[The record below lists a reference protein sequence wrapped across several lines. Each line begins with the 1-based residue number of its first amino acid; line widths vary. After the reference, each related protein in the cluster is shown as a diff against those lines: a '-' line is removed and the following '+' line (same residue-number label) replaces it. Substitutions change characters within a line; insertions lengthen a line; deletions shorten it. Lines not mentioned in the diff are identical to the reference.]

1 MLSNEELNQ
10 ILIREARLDETLL
23 GQDYSAQILPNV
35 IKNFDEI
42 NSILITEDNLIANVW
57 RYRFALQRP
66 VATQLDYWPS
76 VLGNH
81 RELIKFVEAVISNHY
96 NHDSFLI
103 NFSPSLLVT
112 DVQEKTRFIY
122 ASLNYLCLPSSILIH
137 DDNSRLKFIKKVN
150 LNKTKKERTFRMA
163 FFAMLFRRIFT
174 ITTKFTILNTTNI
187 Y

>member
-10 ILIREARLDETLL
+10 ILNREARLDETLL

-81 RELIKFVEAVISNHY
+81 RELIKFVESVISNHY

-103 NFSPSLLVT
+103 NFS
-112 DVQEKTRFIY
+112 
-122 ASLNYLCLPSSILIH
+122 
-137 DDNSRLKFIKKVN
+137 
-150 LNKTKKERTFRMA
+150 
-163 FFAMLFRRIFT
+163 
-174 ITTKFTILNTTNI
+174 
-187 Y
+187 